1 MEPLLK
7 KLSKEIT
14 DKSVVIT
21 CRYQFP
27 IDYDRTFGEGID
39 AVWLYNSQT
48 IRNQIL
54 KTQSFS

>member
-14 DKSVVIT
+14 DNSVVIT

-27 IDYDRTFGEGID
+27 INYDRTIGEGID

-48 IRNQIL
+48 IRKMI
-54 KTQSFS
+54 SFP

>member
-14 DKSVVIT
+14 DDSVVIT

-27 IDYDRTFGEGID
+27 INYDRTIGEGID
-39 AVWLYNSQT
+39 AVWLYKSQT
-48 IRNQIL
+48 IRQQI
-54 KTQSFS
+54 

>member
-14 DKSVVIT
+14 DESLVVT

-27 IDYDRTFGEGID
+27 VKHDATIGEGID
-39 AVWLYNSQT
+39 SVWLYNSQT
-48 IRNQIL
+48 IRNQNL
-54 KTQSFS
+54 KKLDQ